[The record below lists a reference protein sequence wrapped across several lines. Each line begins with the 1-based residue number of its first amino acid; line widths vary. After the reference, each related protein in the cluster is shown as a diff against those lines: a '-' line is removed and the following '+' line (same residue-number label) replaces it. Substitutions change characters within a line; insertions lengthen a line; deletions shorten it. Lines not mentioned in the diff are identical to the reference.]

1 MAIEVLRCPNCAAP
15 LPPGAR
21 GEVVCEYCRH
31 VLTNVPSPTGYRWVA
46 GDERP
51 PDDGLRRVH
60 VDGRTFALLGRLA
73 RGDGSDVFLARRDK
87 RLAELV
93 VLKALRARE
102 DEDLLRNE
110 WRTLTALHAS
120 EAQGAD
126 FFARLIP
133 QPVAHGPMTG
143 AAEKTLATVY
153 RWRSGFVHTL
163 DDVARAH
170 PRGVDPRAAVWMWK
184 RALELLGW
192 VHRAGHA
199 HGALVPAHLLVHPR
213 DHGVTFVGWGTSA
226 PLREGRLPALPG
238 AARDYYPD
246 DVWERRTA
254 SPAADLVT
262 LARSVARV
270 LGGDPA
276 RGSVP
281 SSVPDALADLVIEY
295 AGRRTCEAVTADAWA
310 LKDQVAE
317 ASRAAFGADRYVKF
331 SMPG

>member
-21 GEVVCEYCRH
+21 GEVVCAYCRH

-60 VDGRTFALLGRLA
+60 VDGRTFALLGGLG
-73 RGDGSDVFLARRDK
+73 RGDACDVFLARRDK
-87 RLAELV
+87 RLTELV

-102 DEDLLRNE
+102 DADLLANE

-120 EAQGAD
+120 EARGAD
-126 FFARLIP
+126 FFARMIP
-133 QPVAHGPMTG
+133 QLVAHGAMTG
-143 AAEKTLATVY
+143 AAEKAPATVY

-184 RALELLGW
+184 RALELVGW
-192 VHRAGHA
+192 VHRSGYV
-199 HGALVPAHLLVHPR
+199 HGALTPAHLLVHPR
-213 DHGVTFVGWGTSA
+213 DHGVTLVGWGTSCSVH
-226 PLREGRLPALPG
+226 EGRLPALVA

-246 DVWERRTA
+246 DAWARRAA
-254 SPAADLVT
+254 SPATDLAT
-262 LARSVARV
+262 LARSIARA

-276 RGSVP
+276 KGSVP
-281 SSVPDALADLVIEY
+281 SSVPEPVADLVIEH
-295 AGRRTCEAVTADAWA
+295 AGRRSCEGAVADAWA
-310 LKDQVAE
+310 LKEQVTA
-317 ASRAAFGADRYVKF
+317 ASRAAFGPDRYVNF
-331 SMPG
+331 TMPA